1 MRYTIHDAE
10 QTLQYGHPDEDT
22 LKRYSVDI
30 LQELCTRRNIKI
42 DEDHKGLRRLKRP
55 YIDALL
61 RATRVSSQ
69 SLFPADSY

>member
-1 MRYTIHDAE
+1 MRYTIRHAE
-10 QTLQYGHPDEDT
+10 QALQYGRPDEDT

-42 DEDHKGLRRLKRP
+42 DEDHKGLKRLKRP

-61 RATRVSSQ
+61 HATRVS
-69 SLFPADSY
+69 